1 MTKEQSWILTD
12 LDAHTIDF
20 ENFKYD
26 YTNFTMFR
34 SVDYSRP
41 FVKHS
46 LHKYEKII
54 IDAMNIIVSYMN
66 KLHINLRYCGIWDCP
81 KTEDFPHQNTKRPN
95 ITFIGHL
102 TGF

>member
-1 MTKEQSWILTD
+1 MLPTQLQLSQLYRTEYNPGLVTQEQSWILTD

-20 ENFKYD
+20 DPFKYD

-46 LHKYEKII
+46 LH
-54 IDAMNIIVSYMN
+54 
-66 KLHINLRYCGIWDCP
+66 R
-81 KTEDFPHQNTKRPN
+81 
-95 ITFIGHL
+95 
-102 TGF
+102 

>member
-1 MTKEQSWILTD
+1 MTQEQSWILTD

-20 ENFKYD
+20 DPFKYD

-46 LHKYEKII
+46 LHRY
-54 IDAMNIIVSYMN
+54 IDRRAFTWLKVPTSAFTF
-66 KLHINLRYCGIWDCP
+66 
-81 KTEDFPHQNTKRPN
+81 KTLSRHYAERVMTHSE
-95 ITFIGHL
+95 
-102 TGF
+102 

>member
-46 LHKYEKII
+46 LHKYIEKS
-54 IDAMNIIVSYMN
+54 NTTLTLFL
-66 KLHINLRYCGIWDCP
+66 KLKGCGGRTSHGKIP
-81 KTEDFPHQNTKRPN
+81 
-95 ITFIGHL
+95 
-102 TGF
+102 

>member
-46 LHKYEKII
+46 LHKYEKI
-54 IDAMNIIVSYMN
+54 
-66 KLHINLRYCGIWDCP
+66 
-81 KTEDFPHQNTKRPN
+81 Q
-95 ITFIGHL
+95 
-102 TGF
+102 

>member
-46 LHKYEKII
+46 LHKYIEK
-54 IDAMNIIVSYMN
+54 S
-66 KLHINLRYCGIWDCP
+66 
-81 KTEDFPHQNTKRPN
+81 NT
-95 ITFIGHL
+95 TL
-102 TGF
+102 TLFLIL

>member
-1 MTKEQSWILTD
+1 MRLNDTDIPGLVTQEQSWILTD

-20 ENFKYD
+20 DPFKYD

-46 LHKYEKII
+46 LH
-54 IDAMNIIVSYMN
+54 
-66 KLHINLRYCGIWDCP
+66 R
-81 KTEDFPHQNTKRPN
+81 
-95 ITFIGHL
+95 
-102 TGF
+102 

>member
-54 IDAMNIIVSYMN
+54 IFSA
-66 KLHINLRYCGIWDCP
+66 LFL
-81 KTEDFPHQNTKRPN
+81 TFTKGLWRKS
-95 ITFIGHL
+95 F
-102 TGF
+102 